1 MKANN
6 EMRKTAI
13 ELRLQGL
20 STRQIAGEL
29 GIRMNSTLQGWLVGT
44 PPPEWTRRPQAKDAE
59 RERAREMRR
68 DGSSYAEIA
77 TALGVSKSS
86 VSLWVR
92 DLPHQEKLLFPD
104 DPRRAGAER
113 YFARRRRETFIER
126 QNEKLVWA
134 NEIGELTDREL
145 LIAGAV
151 AYWAEGSKAK
161 PWRPT
166 ESMIFTNSDPDMIK
180 LFLSWLD
187 LVGVERAQVHFRVAI
202 HESAVVAAAESFW
215 ADAVDR
221 SVGSFRRATIKKHT
235 PKTVRLN
242 TGDGYHG
249 CLVVRVLGCA
259 SLYRRME
266 GIWWAVA
273 ASSRINLRS
282 ISRLE

>member
-1 MKANN
+1 MKAND
-6 EMRKTAI
+6 EMRKAAI
-13 ELRLQGL
+13 VLRLQGL

-44 PPPEWTRRPQAKDAE
+44 PPPEWTKRPQAKDAE

-68 DGSSYAEIA
+68 DGCSYAEIA

-92 DLPHQEKLLFPD
+92 DLPHQERLLFSD

-113 YFARRRRETFIER
+113 YFAHRRRAMFIER
-126 QNEKLVWA
+126 QNQKLSWA
-134 NEIGELTDREL
+134 NEIGELSDREL

-151 AYWAEGSKAK
+151 AYWAEGAKSK

-180 LFLSWLD
+180 LFLAWLD
-187 LVGVERAQVHFRVAI
+187 RIGVERTQVHFRVAI
-202 HESAVVAAAESFW
+202 HESADVAAAESFW
-215 ADAVDR
+215 ADVVECSA
-221 SVGSFRRATIKKHT
+221 SSFRRATIKRHT
-235 PKTVRLN
+235 PKTVRHN
-242 TGDGYHG
+242 TGESYRG

-273 ASSRINLRS
+273 ASVRKEL
-282 ISRLE
+282 